1 LAQFS
6 LYTTQQ
12 GHFHIALVERL
23 GGTLG
28 DYMDTWK
35 MTHFNEFSF
44 CEFVLPS
51 GPFQGNEWEQQSS
64 GEKAIRKYSSSMK
77 L

>member
-1 LAQFS
+1 
-6 LYTTQQ
+6 
-12 GHFHIALVERL
+12 
-23 GGTLG
+23 
-28 DYMDTWK
+28 MDTWK